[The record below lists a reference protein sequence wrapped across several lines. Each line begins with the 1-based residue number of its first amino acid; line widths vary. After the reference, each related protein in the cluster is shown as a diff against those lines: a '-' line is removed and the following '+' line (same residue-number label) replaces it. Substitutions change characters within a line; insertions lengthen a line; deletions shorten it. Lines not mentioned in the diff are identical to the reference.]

1 MAERITVT
9 VRLSPDSRRGWE
21 RAALRGGVTL
31 TALVEAIGMTLLDQD
46 GTVTNAAV
54 LTLARMID
62 QERRNRR

>member
-9 VRLSPDSRRGWE
+9 VRLSPDSRKGWE
-21 RAALRGGVTL
+21 RAALLGGVTL
-31 TALVEAIGMTLLDQD
+31 TALVEAIGQQLLEQQ

-54 LTLARMID
+54 LTMARAID